1 MRVLVT
7 VMCLYLVL
15 VARYCWWRLVDLF
28 DCWCGVCVG
37 VWFGLCCCLMVGFVL
52 YCVVLLVWV
61 CCVCSSR
68 LDWIAA
74 VGIARRAGLY
84 VVVMFFWSS

>member
-1 MRVLVT
+1 
-7 VMCLYLVL
+7 
-15 VARYCWWRLVDLF
+15 
-28 DCWCGVCVG
+28 
-37 VWFGLCCCLMVGFVL
+37 MVGFVL

-74 VGIARRAGLY
+74 VGIARGW
-84 VVVMFFWSS
+84 VVRGCHVLLVVLVCDVVICWIVACLLRTLVVCVCGVAWLL